1 MKYVTG
7 IFAALLAVLL
17 LFLYPMYEQAR
28 SQDKL
33 ASAIVQEAAVQL
45 IDSAR
50 TKGYLTPQ
58 VYQEF
63 NAKLAATGNPYEVKL
78 EHLHKRYGPDYGDPA
93 DPATFKG
100 SFTTYYDGFYDTQ
113 ILSVLFPN
121 NGKAAEDDSRRYKMQ
136 VGDYVGISLRNVNR
150 TPAAQLW
157 DFLLN
162 DNTGDRASITVNYE
176 GMVLNED
183 Y

>member
-1 MKYVTG
+1 MKYVIG
-7 IFAALLAVLL
+7 IFAALIAVLL
-17 LFLYPMYEQAR
+17 LFMYPLYEQVR
-28 SQDKL
+28 TQDRL
-33 ASAIVQEAAVQL
+33 AASVAQDAAVLL

-63 NAKLAATGNPYEVKL
+63 NAKLAATGNPYEVQL
-78 EHLHKRYGPDYGDPA
+78 EHLHKRYGPDYSDPA
-93 DPATFKG
+93 NPATFLG
-100 SFTTYYDGFYDTQ
+100 SFTTYYDGFYDEQ

-121 NGKAAEDDSRRYKMQ
+121 NGKSADDPSRRYTMQ
-136 VGDYVGISLRNVNR
+136 VGDYIGISIRNINR
-150 TPAAQLW
+150 TPAAQLR

-162 DNTGDRASITVNYE
+162 LNTGDDASITVNYE

>member
-17 LFLYPMYEQAR
+17 LVIYPLYEQVR

-33 ASAIVQEAAVQL
+33 ASAVVQEAAVLL

-50 TKGYLTPQ
+50 TKGYLTSQ

-63 NAKLAATGNPYEVKL
+63 NAKLAATGNQYEIKL
-78 EHLHKRYGPDYGDPA
+78 EHLHKRYGPDYSDPA
-93 DPATFKG
+93 NPATFQG
-100 SFTTYYDGFYDTQ
+100 SFTTYYDGFYEDQ
-113 ILSVLFPN
+113 ILSVLFPA
-121 NGKAAEDDSRRYKMQ
+121 NGAAADDPSRRYMMQ
-136 VGDYVGISLRNVNR
+136 VGDYIGVSVHNVNR
-150 TPAAQLW
+150 TPAAQLR

-162 DNTGDRASITVNYE
+162 DNSQGSASITVNYE